1 MKFSTLAM
9 PVAFAAGLLSVSASA
24 ATVSY
29 ANRAAFAAT
38 LDTSFT
44 DTYETN
50 IGYRAPFTIYGNAEL
65 SAVQGQ
71 TRYEST
77 GFINFNFLVD
87 FNGSAS
93 YCSGCNGSFKL
104 FFDATTFGTSNGVGA
119 VGLDVGLNQNFD
131 ALVTFGDDSSQ
142 LFTVSRN
149 NNSFFGLTS
158 DKLIKAIAFG
168 PGGGTTTSTS
178 FIFDNLTIGTLGGL
192 TAVPE
197 PASWAMML
205 VGFGMM
211 GAAVRRRRTTIA
223 VTA

>member
-87 FNGSAS
+87 FNGSAA

-104 FFDATTFGTSNGVGA
+104 FFDATTYGTANGVGA
-119 VGLDVGLNQNFD
+119 VGLDVGLNNDFD
-131 ALVTFGDDSSQ
+131 ALVTFGDNSSQ
-142 LFTVSRN
+142 LFAVSRN

-168 PGGGTTTSTS
+168 PGGGTTNRTS